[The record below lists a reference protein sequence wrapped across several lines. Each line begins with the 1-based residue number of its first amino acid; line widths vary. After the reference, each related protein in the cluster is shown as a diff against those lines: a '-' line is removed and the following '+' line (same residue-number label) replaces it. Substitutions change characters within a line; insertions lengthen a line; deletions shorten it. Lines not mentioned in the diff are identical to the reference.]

1 MRIKI
6 KYIALGL
13 FLIDALFIIINTKYR
28 DQTLSMI
35 SGLNEAKFF
44 FFLGT
49 LSFIAY
55 LILLKQKKA
64 FKLVA
69 IITVTS
75 LSISIYNNLRLAK
88 INYDRIQC
96 LNGVSE
102 YFQYFEYDSCSKIEK
117 KFKEDVING
126 KIKYFQD
133 EYNFDL
139 EFEER
144 LRDKYNVELVEISC
158 TRYSAMDCYN
168 DLVKD
173 HIKKT
178 TKR

>member
-1 MRIKI
+1 MKIKI

-13 FLIDALFIIINTKYR
+13 FLIDAIFIIINIKYR
-28 DQTLSMI
+28 DQTLSVVPV
-35 SGLNEAKFF
+35 LNQTKFF

-55 LILLKQKKA
+55 LILLKQKKSLQLA
-64 FKLVA
+64 A
-69 IITVTS
+69 IITITS
-75 LSISIYNNLRLAK
+75 LSIAMYNNLRLAK
-88 INYDRIQC
+88 DNYDRIQC
-96 LNGVSE
+96 LKGISE
-102 YFQYFEYDSCSKIEK
+102 YFQYFENDSCSKIEK

-126 KIKYFQD
+126 TIKYFQD

-144 LRDKYNVELVEISC
+144 LRDKYNVELVGISC
-158 TRYSAMDCYN
+158 TRYSAMNCYN

-173 HIKKT
+173 HIKKL
-178 TKR
+178 KER